1 MTQEID
7 YTYTGDYRPPF
18 EDGKE
23 PLRDHKGRE
32 YFPYLPEP
40 GLKKALNLAIALQ
53 RPLLLEGE
61 PGCGKTRLA
70 ASLVYELTCKQLEG
84 NPPDSKTNAE
94 DWWNFYI
101 WNVTSTSRAQDGLYT
116 FDAVGRLRDAQLMG
130 TDPVRLQQYMGKLE
144 AAALKKRMQDKTKYL
159 DFGPLGLALKDQT
172 HRPVVLIDEIDK
184 ADSDFPNDLLLQ
196 LDELRFDIPEL
207 GEGETVQPPEARN
220 KPIILITSNR
230 EKPLSEAFLRR
241 CLYYYV
247 PFPGDET
254 LREIIKARFGEKYI
268 DKKAVVDRALDKF
281 NDVYQLLKNQPGS
294 RPPGTSE
301 VLEFV
306 TALLQHQQTDDD
318 TLTEL
323 DNLSGE
329 LHLLGTLIKTSADQ
343 ERYIA
348 TYPPKEKADNEVSA
362 SDG

>member
-1 MTQEID
+1 MTKEID
-7 YTYTGDYRPPF
+7 YIYTGDYQPPF
-18 EDGKE
+18 DNGQE

-40 GLKKALNLAIALQ
+40 GLKKALNLAVALQ

-70 ASLVYELTCKQLEG
+70 ASLVYELTYKKLGQI
-84 NPPDSKTNAE
+84 PNADTPEE

-101 WNVTSTSRAQDGLYT
+101 WNVTSTSRAQEGLYT

-130 TDPVRLQQYMGKLE
+130 TNPDRLQEFVGKTE
-144 AAALKKRMQDKTKYL
+144 ATDLKQRMKDKTKYL
-159 DFGPLGLALKDQT
+159 EFGPLGQALQDQT
-172 HRPVVLIDEIDK
+172 CRPVMLIDEIDK

-196 LDELRFDIPEL
+196 LDELRFDIPET
-207 GEGETVQPPEARN
+207 GEQVKPPAAAN

-247 PFPGDET
+247 PFPGEPT
-254 LREIIKARFGEKYI
+254 LRKIITARFGEKATQ
-268 DKKAVVDRALDKF
+268 KKEVVTLALEKF
-281 NDVYQLLKNQPGS
+281 KTVYDLLKTQPGS

-301 VLEFV
+301 LLEFL
-306 TALLQHQQTDDD
+306 TALIQANRPVKMVIKELENLVDEPWLQ
-318 TLTEL
+318 
-323 DNLSGE
+323 
-329 LHLLGTLIKTSADQ
+329 GTLIKTKADQ
-343 ERYIA
+343 DLYA
-348 TYPPKEKADNEVSA
+348 AQQGAAKD
-362 SDG
+362 DD